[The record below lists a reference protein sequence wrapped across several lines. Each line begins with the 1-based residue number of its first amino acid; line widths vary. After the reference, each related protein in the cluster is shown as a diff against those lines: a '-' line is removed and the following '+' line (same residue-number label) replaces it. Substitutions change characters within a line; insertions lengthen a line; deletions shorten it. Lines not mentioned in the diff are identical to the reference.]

1 MDQQR
6 NLIIA
11 IALSIAILLGFEYF
25 FGQRQLHP
33 PAPTTQAP
41 GATSPRA
48 AAPTAPGLAASAGAV
63 KPRADVLAEAP
74 RVSIDTPRLK
84 GFINLVGA
92 RVDDLTLTNYQEA
105 IDPQSP
111 PIVLL
116 SPDGAEHAYYVD
128 FGWVAG
134 AGASVKLP
142 DETTR
147 WRTSAGELTARHPID
162 LVWDNGEGL
171 QFVRH
176 YAVDDNYM
184 FTVTQT
190 VKNDADK
197 PVSVYPY
204 SRVVRVDNVPQTATY
219 ILHEGPVAVLNGA
232 LHDGGWWLAP
242 DKYDYAD
249 VKKGPLTD
257 ETTGGWLGFTDKYL
271 LTALISAQKPL
282 KNQGSYNAT
291 GERENFQTSYL
302 GV

>member
-1 MDQQR
+1 MAQQR
-6 NLIIA
+6 TLTTA
-11 IALSIAILLGFEYF
+11 PALATALLLGFDF
-25 FGQRQLHP
+25 FCGHRRRHP
-33 PAPTTQAP
+33 PAPTTQTTAP
-41 GATSPRA
+41 TQPSA

-84 GFINLVGA
+84 GSINLVGA
-92 RVDDLTLTNYQEA
+92 RVDDLTLTNYHET

-171 QFVRH
+171 QIVRH
-176 YAVDDNYM
+176 YSVDDNYM

-190 VKNDADK
+190 VNND
-197 PVSVYPY
+197 
-204 SRVVRVDNVPQTATY
+204 T
-219 ILHEGPVAVLNGA
+219 
-232 LHDGGWWLAP
+232 
-242 DKYDYAD
+242 
-249 VKKGPLTD
+249 
-257 ETTGGWLGFTDKYL
+257 
-271 LTALISAQKPL
+271 
-282 KNQGSYNAT
+282 
-291 GERENFQTSYL
+291 
-302 GV
+302 